1 MKLAKDEIA
10 RSGDKRPLHLFNQGI
25 RAEET
30 RRKYTSMVRHVL
42 CDVLEDVLDGDLEQ
56 RAAQFVQRG
65 REDPEWMLDLLL
77 SLSWKLRGRTEL
89 PKDHADY
96 LNPTSVK
103 SYFMPLRKLL
113 EMNNVVANWR
123 RIYTTIPE
131 KDNMTDDTGWTRENI
146 AAMLMHARDPM
157 DRAIILL
164 LASSGVRLGG
174 LNLTWGDLIP
184 IYIENGRPTTDPGG
198 GSAEMACVALNVYAG
213 SPERY
218 TAFATP
224 EAYRAITQYGRVWA
238 ERMLRQ
244 PSPND
249 PLFLATKLRPR
260 QASEPAI
267 TRRVRQMANK
277 AGLRDPDNKSGNRF
291 VTQLMHGFRK
301 FFNKTC
307 KEALSGDSLASL
319 IRAEYM
325 MGHRGLVALDQNY
338 FKTDMLEMAAE
349 YVKVVPDLT
358 IDDAERLKHTI
369 ESMSASIRELEAEK
383 NGLMA
388 QLEKQ
393 GAAKDARIAQLE
405 ETVRNMELGC
415 PETADAKEM
424 LEKSVEDIRISNERE
439 MRRVLQEYKD
449 AMAKDPPRGDGR
461 PRAGRRQA

>member
-25 RAEET
+25 RAEAT

-103 SYFMPLRKLL
+103 SYFVPLRKLL
-113 EMNNVVANWR
+113 EMNNVVVNWR
-123 RIYTTIPE
+123 RVYTTFPE
-131 KDNMTDDTGWTRENI
+131 KDNMTDNVGWTRENI
-146 AAMLMHARDPM
+146 AAMLTHARDPM
-157 DRAIILL
+157 DRVIVLL
-164 LASSGVRLGG
+164 LASSGMRLGG
-174 LNLTWGDLIP
+174 LNLTWGDITP
-184 IYIENGRPTTDPGG
+184 IYQSDGRLTADPVDGG
-198 GSAEMACVALNVYAG
+198 AVACAAVNVYAG

-369 ESMSASIRELEAEK
+369 EHMSANIRKLEAEK
-383 NGLMA
+383 NNLMA
-388 QLEKQ
+388 QLERQEATKN
-393 GAAKDARIAQLE
+393 ARIAQLE
-405 ETVRNMELGC
+405 ETVRNMELGR
-415 PETADAKEM
+415 PETVDAKER
-424 LEKSVEDIRISNERE
+424 LEKVVEDIRISNERD
-439 MRRVLQEYKD
+439 MRRALQEYKD
-449 AMAKDPPRGDGR
+449 AMAKDPPKVDG
-461 PRAGRRQA
+461 